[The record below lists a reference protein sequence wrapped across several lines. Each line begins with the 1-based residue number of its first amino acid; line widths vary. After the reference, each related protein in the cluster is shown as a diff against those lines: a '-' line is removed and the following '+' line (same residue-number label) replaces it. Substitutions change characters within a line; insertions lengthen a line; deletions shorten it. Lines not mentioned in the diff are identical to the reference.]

1 MRASTFGM
9 GKRHVPMPPG
19 QGMSIF
25 DAFSS
30 REPVSTSLENAIAT
44 GGRLY
49 SGRPNWDSVVA
60 NRGRASMNL
69 LRRNFLKLAGSA
81 LAVPALPRLAFALDY
96 PTRPTRIIAGF
107 AAGGGVDIT
116 ARLIGQWLAD
126 HLGQPFVV
134 ENRTGAGGN
143 IGTEA
148 VVNSAGDGYTLLLA
162 TVPNAVNASLY
173 DNLKFNFV
181 RDIAPVAGVIRVPM
195 VVLVHPSVPAQTIP
209 EFIAYAKANP
219 GKVNMA
225 SAGSGSAPH
234 MAGELFK
241 MMTGVDMVH
250 VPYRG
255 QGPAMTDLL
264 GGQVQILF
272 AAAPG
277 TADYVR
283 TGKLRA
289 LAVTTAARM
298 PELPEVPAV
307 GDFVGGYE
315 ASQWYGFAAPKS
327 TPAEIVDKLNK
338 EINVAMADPGMKARL
353 AAIGGETI
361 PGSPADF
368 GQLISDETEKW
379 GKVVRTAGIKPE

>member
-1 MRASTFGM
+1 MKFLRRQFLKFA
-9 GKRHVPMPPG
+9 
-19 QGMSIF
+19 
-25 DAFSS
+25 A
-30 REPVSTSLENAIAT
+30 A
-44 GGRLY
+44 
-49 SGRPNWDSVVA
+49 VVA
-60 NRGRASMNL
+60 A
-69 LRRNFLKLAGSA
+69 
-81 LAVPALPRLAFALDY
+81 PILPRLATALDY
-96 PTRPTRIIAGF
+96 PTRPTRVVAGF

-126 HLGQPFVV
+126 RLGQPFVV

-143 IGTEA
+143 IGTET
-148 VVNSAGDGYTLLLA
+148 VVNAAPDGYTLLLA

-173 DNLKFNFV
+173 EKLSFNFV
-181 RDIAPVAGVIRVPM
+181 RDITPVAGVIGVPM
-195 VVLVHPSVPAQTIP
+195 VVLVNPGVPAQTLP
-209 EFIAYAKANP
+209 AFISYAKANP

-241 MMTGVDMVH
+241 MMTGIDMVH

-264 GGQVQILF
+264 SGQVQILF

-277 TADYVR
+277 TADFIK

-298 PELPEVPAV
+298 QEQPDIPTV
-307 GDFVGGYE
+307 GDFVPGYE
-315 ASQWYGFAAPKS
+315 ASQWYGFAAPKN

-338 EINVAMADPGMKARL
+338 EINMAIADPAMKARL
-353 AAIGGETI
+353 AAIGGRTM
-361 PGSPADF
+361 PGSPSDF
-368 GQLISDETEKW
+368 GNLIADETEKW
-379 GKVVRTAGIKPE
+379 AKVVRAGGLKPE

>member
-1 MRASTFGM
+1 M
-9 GKRHVPMPPG
+9 K
-19 QGMSIF
+19 
-25 DAFSS
+25 
-30 REPVSTSLENAIAT
+30 
-44 GGRLY
+44 
-49 SGRPNWDSVVA
+49 
-60 NRGRASMNL
+60 L

-81 LAVPALPRLAFALDY
+81 IAASALPRLAFALDN

-148 VVNSAGDGYTLLLA
+148 VVNAAADGYTLLLA

-181 RDIAPVAGVIRVPM
+181 RDIAPVAAVIRVPM
-195 VVLVHPSVPAQTIP
+195 VVLVHPDVPAQTIP
-209 EFIAYAKANP
+209 EFITYAKANP

-289 LAVTTAARM
+289 LAVTTATRM
-298 PELPEVPAV
+298 PDLPEVPTV
-307 GDFVGGYE
+307 GDFVAGYE
-315 ASQWYGFAAPKS
+315 ASQWYGFAAPKN
-327 TPAEIVDKLNK
+327 TPIEIVDKLNK

-368 GQLISDETEKW
+368 GKLISDETEKW
-379 GKVVRTAGIKPE
+379 GKVVRTVGIKPE